1 MQPDKSSSPSARRL
15 FRIRKLGR
23 LGRALLAAAFLTA
36 TPGLEVT
43 AWAAP
48 RLHEASKVLRMNR
61 EAMDLFEELEFE
73 LARSTLQDALKV
85 IQKAELG
92 EHLVASRTH
101 GNLAVVYAVGL
112 KNQARAIEHF
122 RAALAVRTD
131 FELPAELAAGEA
143 QQALERARRGDAAAT
158 EPTLAAPDEVATES
172 PPPEPAASATRAK
185 GSAAALRCPT
195 AGDVAAGDDLTL
207 RCVTGGG
214 LSAASV
220 IMFYK
225 RQGEDDFTTIPM
237 KMQAGQTGD
246 AKAVWT
252 ANIPGSH
259 VQGKWLPFYFEA
271 RDNGGDALAMSG
283 RYDSPSLLSIKGG
296 EITASAKDTEEDP
309 LARPAEGTGPGETNR
324 EGLWFVGLGV
334 GSGGGYAAGGFEVYE
349 NSSFTPGLVGPR
361 SAHAL
366 PEIGYYISPTIA
378 LSLQGRHQYIPRPDT
393 ITAGGANSVL
403 LRGLF
408 YLGQGASRFYG
419 SVAVGGGEGIRL
431 VMEAPEKNDTGM
443 ATGKRVQDTVRGGPV
458 LAGAGAGWSHD
469 FTGVLSWVIEV
480 NLLAGVPTFSAA
492 YDVNTAM
499 RASF

>member
-1 MQPDKSSSPSARRL
+1 L

-143 QQALERARRGDAAAT
+143 QQALERARRGDAAA
-158 EPTLAAPDEVATES
+158 
-172 PPPEPAASATRAK
+172 
-185 GSAAALRCPT
+185 
-195 AGDVAAGDDLTL
+195 AAGDDLTL